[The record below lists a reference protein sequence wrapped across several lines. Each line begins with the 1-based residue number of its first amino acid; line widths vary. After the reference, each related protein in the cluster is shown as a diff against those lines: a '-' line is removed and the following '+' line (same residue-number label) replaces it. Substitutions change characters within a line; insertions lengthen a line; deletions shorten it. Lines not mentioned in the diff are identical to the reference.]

1 MDAGVPPRDVGAN
14 GCRLPEPSLLPIQQL
29 LVLLHLVEGEDKT
42 CARFYLL
49 LHLLHL
55 AVEAANSA
63 ADVVV

>member
-49 LHLLHL
+49 LHL